1 MDDAAMALAGDM
13 TLLVALAD
21 IIDPES
27 ETRCLQKE
35 IERREKER
43 TGLLGKLAN
52 ANFVERAPA
61 AVVEAARRRLAEAEG
76 DLATYRQQLA
86 VINRRFGD

>member
-1 MDDAAMALAGDM
+1 MALAGDM
-13 TLLVALAD
+13 TLLVALTD
-21 IIDPES
+21 IIDPKT
-27 ETRCLQKE
+27 ETWRLQKE
-35 IERREKER
+35 IEKRDKER

-61 AVVEAARRRLAEAEG
+61 DVVEAARRRLAEAEH

-86 VINRRFGD
+86 VINRRSGD